1 MKNNDNSIWIA
12 ILHMGLGTILAQLIN
27 VVAQPILTRLFSA
40 ETLGI
45 YTYLISLAT
54 IVIPIASL
62 KLDMLVVSEADDNE
76 AQYMT
81 DACIVLV
88 VLVSIVYTITIT
100 IGYILPNENIFN
112 KYGAV
117 IFVVPLIVFVNGMR
131 FLFISYLN
139 RYKEYKMISVLGI
152 IREGARALIQ
162 VGAGLFSGGVFWLSI
177 GYAIAPLFGFK
188 IQLKQYLQK
197 KKIRPR
203 LTAQKFK
210 ELVFEKGRQ
219 QIMFLLPAQFINT
232 FSSSLITVSIA
243 NLYSAKVLGY
253 YSVGTRILEIP
264 IIFIAANV
272 SKVCYQ
278 KVSENIANN
287 RPVSKIVLSI
297 VTVLSIISV
306 LGFGLLYVI
315 APNISEIV
323 FGSGYSIAGEY
334 IRCLIIMYAVRL
346 VTTSF
351 AGVFTAFRKQGF
363 ELIINVLLVVMA
375 GASYLICEKFGY
387 EVEVYLNFINWSY
400 SIVYLLMLSAYTIAC
415 YNYDK
420 FLNRVK

>member
-1 MKNNDNSIWIA
+1 MKKNDNSIWIA

-375 GASYLICEKFGY
+375 EASYLICEKFGY

>member
-1 MKNNDNSIWIA
+1 MKFNSLWIA

-27 VVAQPILTRLFSA
+27 VVAQPLLTRLFSA

-81 DACIVLV
+81 DTCIILV
-88 VLVSIVYTITIT
+88 ILISIIYTMIIT

-112 KYGAV
+112 KYGAI
-117 IFVVPLIVFVNGMR
+117 IFIVPLIVFTNGIR

-139 RYKEYKMISVLGI
+139 RYKEYKMISALGI

-177 GYAIAPLFGFK
+177 GYAIAPLFGLK

-351 AGVFTAFRKQGF
+351 AGVFTAFKKQGF
-363 ELIINVLLVVMA
+363 ELIINILLVVMA

-400 SIVYLLMLSAYTIAC
+400 SIVYLLMLSAYVIAC

-420 FLNRVK
+420 FLKRVK

>member
-1 MKNNDNSIWIA
+1 MKKNDNSIWIA

-400 SIVYLLMLSAYTIAC
+400 SIVYLLMLSAYIIAC

>member
-1 MKNNDNSIWIA
+1 MKKNDNSIWIA

>member
-1 MKNNDNSIWIA
+1 MKFNSLWIA

-27 VVAQPILTRLFSA
+27 VVAQPLLTRLFSA

-54 IVIPIASL
+54 IVIPVASL

-88 VLVSIVYTITIT
+88 VLVSVIYTITIT

-131 FLFISYLN
+131 FIFISYLN

-162 VGAGLFSGGVFWLSI
+162 VGAGLFSSGVFLLSI
-177 GYAIAPLFGFK
+177 GYAIAPLFGLNM
-188 IQLKQYLQK
+188 QLKQYLQK
-197 KKIRPR
+197 MKIRPR
-203 LTAQKFK
+203 LTVLKFK
-210 ELVFEKGRQ
+210 EVVFEKGRR

-297 VTVLSIISV
+297 VTVLSIISA
-306 LGFGLLYVI
+306 LGFTLLYFI

-351 AGVFTAFRKQGF
+351 AGVFTAFRKQRF
-363 ELIINVLLVVMA
+363 ELIINILLVVMA
-375 GASYLICEKFGY
+375 GTSYLICEKFGY

-400 SIVYLLMLSAYTIAC
+400 SIVYLLMLSAYIIEC

-420 FLNRVK
+420 FLKRVK